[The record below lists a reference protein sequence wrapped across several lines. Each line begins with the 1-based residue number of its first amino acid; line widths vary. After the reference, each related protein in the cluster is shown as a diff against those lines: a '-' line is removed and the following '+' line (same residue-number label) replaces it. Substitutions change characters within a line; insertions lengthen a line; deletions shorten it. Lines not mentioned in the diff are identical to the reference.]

1 MIFIDSSET
10 RSTSKMPHIE
20 SAIKTDGLEFYTGAD
35 FMISRLQM
43 PATTEMLIGKHIKNG
58 ALLVQRKHG
67 MDLASSISERL
78 NHSLAKMHEAGA
90 KQSQCILLFI
100 GMLFADKDGNALIDK
115 RRTVQKF
122 WTIQAS
128 ISKWHDRGGV
138 YESIPRA
145 NMIERWCKMKLN
157 HLDEYAVTRIK
168 EVWATRQEVT
178 RFDDFLQ
185 VPVAVDD
192 GRNLLVTLPGIGP
205 KAANALFEEFDGD
218 IASILCW
225 LTYPPKEGNKQKIK
239 GIGPKTIENVREYL
253 GVDEHMWLSQE
264 VFARLQ

>member
-10 RSTSKMPHIE
+10 RSNSTMPHIE
-20 SAIKTDGLEFYTGAD
+20 SATIVDGLESYTGAD

-43 PATTEMLIGKHIKNG
+43 PSTTETLIDRHIENG
-58 ALLVQRKHG
+58 ALLIQRKHG
-67 MDLASSISERL
+67 HDLASSVSERL
-78 NHSLAKMHEAGA
+78 NHSLARMHKAGA

-115 RRTVQKF
+115 KMTVQKF

-145 NMIERWCKMKLN
+145 SMIEQWCKMKLK
-157 HLDEYAVTRIK
+157 HLGEYDKSKIK
-168 EVWATRQEVT
+168 EVWATKQEVT
-178 RFDDFLQ
+178 QFDDFLQ

-192 GRNLLVTLPGIGP
+192 GRNLLVALPGIGP
-205 KAANALFEEFDGD
+205 KAANALFDEFNGD
-218 IASILCW
+218 IASALCW
-225 LTYPPKEGNKQKIK
+225 LTYPPKEGNKKNIK
-239 GIGPKTIENVREYL
+239 GIGAKTIENIREYL
-253 GVDEHMWLSQE
+253 KMDEHMWLSQE
-264 VFARLQ
+264 VFLRLR